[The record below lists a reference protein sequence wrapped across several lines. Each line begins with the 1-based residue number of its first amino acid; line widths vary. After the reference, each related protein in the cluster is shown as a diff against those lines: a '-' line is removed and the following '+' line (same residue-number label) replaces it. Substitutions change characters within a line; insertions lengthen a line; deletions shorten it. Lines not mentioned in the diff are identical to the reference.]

1 MRLVLVLA
9 SMTAISGC
17 TDPEPSPVRGDPR
30 ARNYQL
36 ASIDTD
42 TNPVMEF
49 DPSRPYQ
56 LKFGRGS
63 GWDGLDTVAID
74 ENGDVV
80 LHRLQ
85 EEQDGDVIRQSWQTA
100 GMTIDD
106 KTAQRIAELIL
117 ECGLL
122 KLNRAYHA
130 DVEDGSQWV
139 FWLVQGEGEKRIYCD
154 NFFPR
159 PVQDF
164 AVELDSELEQ
174 AGADA
179 VKWKPVPAEWERDH
193 EKGLWES
200 VER

>member
-9 SMTAISGC
+9 SITAISGC
-17 TDPEPSPVRGDPR
+17 TDAEPSPVRGDPR
-30 ARNYQL
+30 ARNHQL
-36 ASIDTD
+36 ASIETEP
-42 TNPVMEF
+42 NPVMEF
-49 DPSRPYQ
+49 DPTGPYQ

-85 EEQDGDVIRQSWQTA
+85 QEQDGEVIRHSWQTA

-106 KTAQRIAELIL
+106 ETAQRIAELIL
-117 ECGLL
+117 EFGLL

-139 FWLVQGEGEKRIYCD
+139 FRLVQGEGEKRIYCD

-164 AVELDSELEQ
+164 AVALDSELEK

-179 VKWKPVPAEWERDH
+179 VNWKPVSAERARKH

-200 VER
+200 AER